1 MALSPDASTGSAT
14 AGEGTALSPEEQA
27 PSLGAA
33 TGSVSGAADPGPS
46 PDAPSE
52 AGNGFRVALS
62 NFDGP
67 FDLLLTLISKH
78 ELDITD
84 VSLSLVTNEFIAY
97 LRELGPD
104 EELDEASEF
113 LVVAATLL
121 DMKVAGLLP
130 QGELV
135 DAESVAL
142 LEARDL
148 LFARLLQYRAFK
160 EVSAWFERCLR
171 RESVRHTRSVRLDE
185 KYRNAVPELVWSLS
199 ADDFA
204 ALALLAMTPKEIPR
218 IGFDH
223 LHAPLISIR
232 EQAAIV
238 VTLLR
243 DAGSL
248 TFRELIAGVAQPG
261 VVVARFLS
269 VLELYRH
276 AALSFEQLEPLG
288 ELTLRWSAQRWSDEN
303 LATLGADYDR

>member
-1 MALSPDASTGSAT
+1 MAPSPDASTGSAT
-14 AGEGTALSPEEQA
+14 GEGP
-27 PSLGAA
+27 A
-33 TGSVSGAADPGPS
+33 TG
-46 PDAPSE
+46 E
-52 AGNGFRVALS
+52 GFRVALS

-78 ELDITD
+78 ELDITE

-97 LRELGPD
+97 LRVLGPG

-160 EVSAWFERCLR
+160 EVSSWFERCLR
-171 RESVRHTRSVRLDE
+171 REAVRHTRSVRLDE

-223 LHAPLISIR
+223 LHAPLVSIR

-243 DAGSL
+243 GAGSL
-248 TFRELIAGVAQPG
+248 TFRELIAGVGQPG

>member
-1 MALSPDASTGSAT
+1 VA
-14 AGEGTALSPEEQA
+14 
-27 PSLGAA
+27 
-33 TGSVSGAADPGPS
+33 PS
-46 PDAPSE
+46 PDTAPVPEPAPVPAPSASAEPVAVPE
-52 AGNGFRVALS
+52 AVEGFRVSLS

-67 FDLLLTLISKH
+67 FDLLLNLISKQ
-78 ELDITD
+78 ELDITE
-84 VSLSLVTNEFIAY
+84 VSLSKVTDEFISY
-97 LRELGPD
+97 LRHLGPD

-160 EVSAWFERCLR
+160 EVSAWFERCLQ
-171 RESVRHTRSVRLDE
+171 REGRRHTRSVRLDE

-218 IGFDH
+218 VGLDH

-248 TFRELIAGVAQPG
+248 TFRELIAGVNQSG

>member
-1 MALSPDASTGSAT
+1 M
-14 AGEGTALSPEEQA
+14 
-27 PSLGAA
+27 
-33 TGSVSGAADPGPS
+33 VPS
-46 PDAPSE
+46 PDAPTGSAP
-52 AGNGFRVALS
+52 AGEGPAAAGDGFRVALS

-67 FDLLLTLISKH
+67 FDLLLSLISKH
-78 ELDITD
+78 ELDITE

-97 LRELGPD
+97 LRELGPE
-104 EELDEASEF
+104 EELEEASEF

-171 RESVRHTRSVRLDE
+171 RESGRHTRSVRLDE
-185 KYRNAVPELVWSLS
+185 KYRQAVPELVWSLS

-204 ALALLAMTPKEIPR
+204 ALAMLAMTPKEIPR
-218 IGFDH
+218 VGLDH
-223 LHAPLISIR
+223 LHAPLVSIR

-248 TFRELIAGVAQPG
+248 SFRELIAGVSQPG

-303 LATLGADYDR
+303 LATLGADYDH